1 MKQIIDPDT
10 GEIREVETENE
21 IAERTLTE
29 VKAIDEETYEML
41 ATYQY
46 YKEQFET
53 FKFVLE
59 KAMRENN
66 IKKWDNDYFMA
77 ICKDESTQVRVDTER
92 MKADGIY
99 DKYLKVVPVKA
110 SLMIKFKEK

>member
-59 KAMRENN
+59 KAMRENG
-66 IKKWDNDYFMA
+66 IKSWKNDYFTA
-77 ICKDESTQVRVDTER
+77 TCKGNSTQTRVNTEK

-99 DKYLKVVPVKA
+99 HKYLKVVPVKPY
-110 SLMIKFKEK
+110 LEIKFKEK